1 MKTVF
6 VNGCFD
12 ILHRG
17 HLELFAYARSLGD
30 HLTVGIDTD
39 ERVRELKGPKRPINS
54 ANDRA
59 YILSR
64 LQDIDQVRQFNSG
77 EELEN
82 LIKELTPDIM
92 VVGSDWHGKEIV
104 GGHFAKEIR
113 YFKRIDGYSTTR
125 IIEGHRNR

>member
-30 HLTVGIDTD
+30 YLTVGIDTD
-39 ERVRELKGPKRPINS
+39 ERVRELKGPTRPSNS

-64 LQDIDQVRQFNSG
+64 LQDIDQVRQFNSR
-77 EELEN
+77 EALEN

-92 VVGSDWHGKEIV
+92 VVGSDWQGKEIV

>member
-1 MKTVF
+1 MKRVF

-39 ERVRELKGPKRPINS
+39 ARVRELKGPDRPVNTT
-54 ANDRA
+54 ADRA

-64 LQDIDQVRQFNSG
+64 LQDIDEVREFNSK
-77 EELEN
+77 EALEN

-92 VVGSDWHGKEIV
+92 VVGSDWYGKEIV
-104 GGHFAKEIR
+104 GASFAKEIK

>member
-82 LIKELTPDIM
+82 
-92 VVGSDWHGKEIV
+92 
-104 GGHFAKEIR
+104 
-113 YFKRIDGYSTTR
+113 
-125 IIEGHRNR
+125 